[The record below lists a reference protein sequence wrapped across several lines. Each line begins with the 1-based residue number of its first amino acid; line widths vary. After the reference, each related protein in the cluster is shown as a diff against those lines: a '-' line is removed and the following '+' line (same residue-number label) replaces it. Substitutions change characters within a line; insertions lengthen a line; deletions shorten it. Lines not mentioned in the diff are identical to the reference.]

1 MTIQSVQSV
10 SSLSRHCMRREP
22 MINMVRDMIEKTPR
36 TEQYGLTDTVEALVF
51 EMPAKLA
58 SKALG

>member
-1 MTIQSVQSV
+1 
-10 SSLSRHCMRREP
+10 MRREP